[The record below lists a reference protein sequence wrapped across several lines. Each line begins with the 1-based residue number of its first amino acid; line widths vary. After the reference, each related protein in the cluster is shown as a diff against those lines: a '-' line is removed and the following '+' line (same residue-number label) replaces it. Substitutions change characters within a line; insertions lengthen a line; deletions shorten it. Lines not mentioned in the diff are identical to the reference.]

1 MKDLIYAQLAR
12 QTRDLA
18 EKHQLLDQH
27 IVIQARGLSVQEA
40 IGDPEGDDFPLQK
53 GKETLMQADFGQALG
68 QAFTDRYGNYEGAL
82 QDVLGMDLDN
92 NYRRALFVATLN
104 ALLRYLG
111 LVEKTIHCRDQEP
124 ARCAGELAEY
134 IRRRYGAAK
143 IGQVGFQPRMVE
155 ALGAAFDY
163 RVLDMDPD
171 NIGTVRYGTEVE
183 GPESTESV
191 IQWSDLLL
199 VTGTT
204 LVNGS
209 IGRFLGEKP
218 VLFYGT
224 TIAGA
229 ASLMGWDRFCA
240 CAT

>member
-1 MKDLIYAQLAR
+1 MDSVYAELTRQAR
-12 QTRDLA
+12 ELVREQ
-18 EKHQLLDQH
+18 QLLDQK
-27 IVIQARGLSVQEA
+27 ITIQARGLSVQEA

-68 QAFTDRYGNYEGAL
+68 QAFTDRYGNYEGTL
-82 QDVLGMDLDN
+82 QEILEMALDN

-104 ALLRYLG
+104 AVLRYLG
-111 LVEKTIHCRDQEP
+111 LTEKTVHCRDQEP

-134 IRRRYGAAK
+134 IRGRYGAAK

-183 GPESTESV
+183 GPESTEAV

-209 IGRFLGEKP
+209 IGRFIGKKP

-224 TIAGA
+224 TIAGPA
-229 ASLMGWDRFCA
+229 RLMGWDRFCA

>member
-1 MKDLIYAQLAR
+1 MKDAIYAQLAR

-18 EKHQLLDQH
+18 EEHRLLSRT

-68 QAFTDRYGNYEGAL
+68 QAFTDRYGNYEGSL
-82 QDVLGMDLDN
+82 QDVLEMPLDN

-104 ALLRYLG
+104 AVLRYLG
-111 LVEKTIHCRDQEP
+111 LVDKTVHCRDQEP
-124 ARCAGELAEY
+124 ARCARDLSKF
-134 IRRRYGAAK
+134 IQKQYGQVR

-155 ALGAAFDY
+155 ELGESFDY
-163 RVLDMDPD
+163 RILDLDPD
-171 NIGTVRYGTEVE
+171 NIGAVRYGIQVE
-183 GPESTESV
+183 GPEATDEV
-191 IQWSDLLL
+191 IDWSELLL

-204 LVNGS
+204 LVNGT
-209 IGRFLGEKP
+209 IEPFLRNKP
-218 VLFYGT
+218 ILFYGT
-224 TIAGA
+224 SIAGA
-229 ASLMGWDRFCA
+229 AYLMGWDRFCV

>member
-1 MKDLIYAQLAR
+1 MKDSIYAQLAR
-12 QTRDLA
+12 QTRNIA
-18 EKHQLLDQH
+18 EEHQLLSRT

-68 QAFTDRYGNYEGAL
+68 QAFTDRYGNYEGSL

-104 ALLRYLG
+104 AVLRYLG
-111 LVEKTIHCRDQEP
+111 QVEKTIHCRDQEP
-124 ARCAGELAEY
+124 ARCAKELSKFIQEQ
-134 IRRRYGAAK
+134 YGQVR

-155 ALGAAFDY
+155 ELGESFDY
-163 RVLDMDPD
+163 RVLDLDPD
-171 NIGTVRYGTEVE
+171 NIATVRYGIQLE
-183 GPESTESV
+183 GPEATDEV
-191 IQWSDLLL
+191 LDWSELLL

-204 LVNGS
+204 LVNGT
-209 IGRFLGEKP
+209 IDQFLGNKP

-240 CAT
+240 CAS

>member
-1 MKDLIYAQLAR
+1 MDSVYAELFR
-12 QTRDLA
+12 QARDLVR
-18 EKHQLLDQH
+18 EQQLLDQK
-27 IVIQARGLSVQEA
+27 ITIQARGLSVQEA

-68 QAFTDRYGNYEGAL
+68 QAFTDRYGNYEGTL
-82 QDVLGMDLDN
+82 QEILEMALDN

-104 ALLRYLG
+104 AVLRYLG
-111 LVEKTIHCRDQEP
+111 LTEKTVHCRDQEP

-134 IRRRYGAAK
+134 IRGRYGAAK

-183 GPESTESV
+183 GPESTEAV

-209 IGRFLGEKP
+209 IGRFIGKKP

-224 TIAGA
+224 TIAGPA
-229 ASLMGWDRFCA
+229 RLMGWDRFCA